1 MSPKK
6 SYKKTGSNGPTR
18 RDLILQAAKDIF
30 KEKGFHAATTAEIAK
45 KAQVAEGTIFR
56 HFNTKKELL
65 FSLLEPLAPLEIGK
79 FLHGITESENRQALR
94 DFLEKHFFFV
104 KENLDLFKILL
115 YESQFH
121 PELREQFI
129 EKVVLKTIKPL
140 EEHFAEGAAQG
151 EYRNVDPAIA
161 ARAFL
166 GMLTVFV
173 VWQDILQADTYKEF
187 NENEVIEEVL
197 DIYLN
202 GIKPTSTS

>member
-1 MSPKK
+1 MVSKK
-6 SYKKTGSNGPTR
+6 SYKKTGDKSVSSR
-18 RDLILQAAKDIF
+18 RELILEAAKEIF

-45 KAQVAEGTIFR
+45 RAKVAEGTIFR

-65 FSLLEPLAPLEIGK
+65 FSLLEPFSSLEMSD
-79 FLHGITESENRQALR
+79 FFNSITDTENKQTLR
-94 DFLEKHFFFV
+94 VFLENHLSFV

-121 PELREQFI
+121 PELKDQFI
-129 EKVVLKTIKPL
+129 QKVVLKTMEPVEK
-140 EEHFAEGAAQG
+140 HFAEGAAKG
-151 EYRNVDPAIA
+151 KYRDVDPSIA

-173 VWQDILQADTYKEF
+173 VWQDILQAGNYKKFE
-187 NENEVIEEVL
+187 ENAVIEEVI

-202 GIKPTSTS
+202 GIKL